1 MASISAFEP
10 RIHKGLHLKKKRKT
24 VTLSF
29 IVQSCFLSQDRMLDL
44 PIVDIAKEECTKI
57 NVEQLASTRATS
69 AMQIALAVSDSPGHP
84 YPCTI
89 EWENINKMCMW
100 MRPDIRKQSTNCLVC
115 TFVVPPAKPR
125 VARLGMA

>member
-10 RIHKGLHLKKKRKT
+10 LIHKGLYIKKKKNCNTKLYCTKLFSYPR
-24 VTLSF
+24 SNGMECNRC
-29 IVQSCFLSQDRMLDL
+29 SEAMLDL

-84 YPCTI
+84 YPFI
-89 EWENINKMCMW
+89 
-100 MRPDIRKQSTNCLVC
+100 
-115 TFVVPPAKPR
+115 VPPAKPR
-125 VARLGMA
+125 VPRLGMA

>member
-10 RIHKGLHLKKKRKT
+10 RIHKGLHLKKKKKT

-29 IVQSCFLSQDRMLDL
+29 VVQSCFLSQDRMLDL

-89 EWENINKMCMW
+89 ECKTSMKCA
-100 MRPDIRKQSTNCLVC
+100 C
-115 TFVVPPAKPR
+115 
-125 VARLGMA
+125 G